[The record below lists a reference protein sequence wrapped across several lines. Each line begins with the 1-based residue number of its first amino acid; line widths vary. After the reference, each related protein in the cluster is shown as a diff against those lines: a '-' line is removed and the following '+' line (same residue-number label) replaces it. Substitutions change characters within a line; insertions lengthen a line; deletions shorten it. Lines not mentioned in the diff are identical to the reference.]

1 MLRHVIE
8 DGLWLELLRP
18 HHAET
23 LFAAID
29 ANRDHLRGWLPW
41 VDGTRSVKDTLA
53 FIEGSLRKLA
63 ENRSLEQGI
72 WRGGE
77 LVGVIGF
84 RGLSDSNRQA
94 EIGYWLTEEAEG
106 AGIMTKVC
114 RAMIDYGFGELGL
127 NRVKILCGTGN
138 GRSQGV
144 PERLGFVREGV
155 AREAEKLPGG
165 FTDLVIYGLLARDW
179 PTPADGSP

>member
-8 DGLWLELLRP
+8 DGLWLELFRP
-18 HHAET
+18 HHAEE
-23 LFAAID
+23 LFAIVD

-41 VDGTRSVKDTLA
+41 VDHTLRVEDTLA

-72 WRGGE
+72 WHHGE

-84 RGLSDSNRQA
+84 HGLNDTNRQA
-94 EIGYWLTEEAEG
+94 EIGYWLCKKGEG
-106 AGIMTKVC
+106 AGIMTKAC
-114 RAMIDYGFGELGL
+114 RAVIDHGFGELGL
-127 NRVKILCGTGN
+127 NRIKILCGVGN
-138 GRSQGV
+138 ERSQGV
-144 PERLGFVREGV
+144 PERLGFVCEGV

-165 FTDLVIYGLLARDW
+165 FTDLVIYGMLARGW
-179 PTPADGSP
+179 PASAKDSS